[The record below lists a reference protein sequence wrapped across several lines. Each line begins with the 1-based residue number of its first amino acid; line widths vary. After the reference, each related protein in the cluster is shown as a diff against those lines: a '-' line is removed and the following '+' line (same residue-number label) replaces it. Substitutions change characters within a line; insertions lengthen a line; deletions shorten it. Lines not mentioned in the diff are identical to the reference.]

1 MRYYTTPDSMNF
13 ELPATYHDISGQ
25 PVLPALPRGC
35 TENEEVRN
43 GACSAHVIS
52 SLHLLKVQVHIL
64 NGTCTVPRE
73 EGKMAGGWRDRK
85 AGDSPDCSSRRH
97 WEAVAQEE
105 NARSMAP
112 CTWVQCRK
120 KFNYLSQVVKCLKT
134 YEEFNIQ
141 MRRTIVDGLP
151 RITQIVIKIDGSVV
165 EVLHSTISVDDNV
178 VTLPYT
184 YSGIM
189 IEKVSSYTR
198 VTAKIGLTLMWNGND
213 ALTLELDQQFINT
226 TCGLCGD
233 FNGIRDNEI
242 FSNGYHLTPIQYGN
256 LNKLNGP
263 MEQCKDVPSSES
275 VENCS
280 EFSSPAGKDTTAS
293 PAQATSRRGLIVA
306 SEPILHI
313 WRRTLLVSS
322 GCPCCLLVKIKD
334 CRKGAGK
341 VTVAVTFSAS
351 GSFQSASSDIS
362 NISQFAVHMT
372 IRQVTGAL
380 FARLQQFISFIMEA
394 GKQEERALGFA
405 VHCWILAVQGITE
418 CMHDC
423 KNTLF
428 TVLGELQ
435 PRGIAESETALKSVV
450 LAIHGAQT
458 IISINSGGT
467 VSVNGILTQLP
478 VTTANVTIFKPSTFH
493 VIFHTTFGLQLQVQ
507 LVPIMQ
513 LYITL
518 DPAVKSQMCGLCG
531 NFNDVLNDEFKTV
544 SGLVEG
550 TPSAFANTWKT
561 KASCPD
567 RKDIYEN
574 PCSLSVENEKYAKHW
589 CSLLVAENSAF
600 ALCHSQI
607 NPNLYYEQCKYD
619 SCNCEKSEDCMCAA
633 LSSYVQ
639 ACAAKGI
646 TISNWRTDVCSKYIN
661 CPKTLIYSSN
671 MTNCHRTCQSLG
683 APDKT
688 CEVDFVPV
696 DGCGCANGTYMDGTG
711 KCVPPSSCSCYYKGS
726 AVAAGAVIHE
736 EDAMCACNQGKLECI
751 GKDLKLQACVAP
763 MVYFDCNNASVGSAG
778 TECQKSCQTLD
789 MDCYATDC
797 VSGCVCPEGLVSDES
812 GGCIPINQCPCAHN
826 GVHYQSG
833 DIVQVDCN
841 TCECNNRLW
850 TCTKQQ
856 CHGTCMIYGDG
867 HYITFDGKRYNFNG
881 DCEYIV
887 AQDYCG
893 NNPSIGTFRVITENI
908 PCGTTGTT
916 CSKSIKIFLGNSEIK
931 LSDGKYEVVK
941 FGSSIYIPYEVRH
954 LGIYLVIEAKNGL
967 VLMWD
972 KKTSLTI
979 KLSHSFKGT
988 ICGLCGNYD
997 GNVHNDFT
1005 TKSQLVVVNMEEF
1018 GNSWKMSPTC
1028 PNVKKGKD
1036 PCSINVHRDAWAQKQ
1051 CSIIKS
1057 EPFQACNSQVNPAPY
1072 YEACVR
1078 DACACDTGGDCECFC
1093 TAVAAYSLACSM
1105 VGVCISWRN
1114 PEVCPLF
1121 CDYYNPNDECE
1132 WHYAPCGI
1140 PCMKTCQNP
1149 GGACSKI
1156 IPKLEGCYPDCPD
1169 DKPFLDEESMQCVA
1183 LDHCSCHINGK
1194 HYEPGQTV
1202 PSTQNCE
1209 SCKCI
1214 NSEAHCIYDK
1224 SECTCV
1230 YDGKTFHEGDVIYHT
1245 MDGIGGCIKATCGVN
1260 GTISRKVYPCTPK
1273 TSTVPSTTLAFETT
1287 IATTTSSTSISTTTE
1302 STTKQSKITL
1312 TSSSPTTAVTAT
1324 TSSSTETVSLTATTT
1339 LETSKA
1345 ATTPSI
1351 TLSTT
1356 TATTTEVTSERSQPT
1371 STTPSPI
1378 TTVTPTTSIPTK
1390 TVPVTATTTTSSTST
1405 AAATKTTSEQS
1416 QTTSTTF
1423 SPTTVSSTTTIP
1435 TKTVPVTATTTAET
1449 TPLKT
1454 STVTTTPSSILSTTT
1469 ATTTEVQ
1476 SEQSQTTPAAPSP
1489 TSGTRETFT
1498 INWFTNPSKPTSIT
1512 DTTTAEAES
1521 VKTSKATTT
1530 PKRILST
1537 TTAATTETA
1546 SDRSQTTSGTRVPFT
1561 INWFTNPSKPTSI
1574 TDTTTTETTS
1584 VQTSVCAGWGGSH
1597 YLTFDG
1603 TDYTFQGNCTYI
1615 LVKQIKE
1622 VIKGFKIY
1630 IDNYFCDVQKDLSC
1644 PKAIIVF
1651 YKSSVITLIQMTV
1664 NSTVKTKILKAEQ
1677 ECTQAVRPIYCGLTS
1692 FGTSA
1697 KQKPRKTWSELS

>member
-1 MRYYTTPDSMNF
+1 M
-13 ELPATYHDISGQ
+13 
-25 PVLPALPRGC
+25 
-35 TENEEVRN
+35 
-43 GACSAHVIS
+43 
-52 SLHLLKVQVHIL
+52 
-64 NGTCTVPRE
+64 
-73 EGKMAGGWRDRK
+73 

-112 CTWVQCRK
+112 RTWVQCRK
-120 KFNYLSQVVKCLKT
+120 KFNYLSQVVKLHIEGVEALSVDEDGRVDMRGTQGNVHAVNGTLHQREASNVGKPPCLFILLVSIKREGHNPDHNYRVCSTWGNYHFKTFDGDVYYFPGTCNYVFASQCLKT

-280 EFSSPAGKDTTAS
+280 EFESMCESVLTEPGFANCYGILDLAPFIKSCMLDLCLCKDLNNSSSCLCNTISEFSRQCAHVGGKPS
-293 PAQATSRRGLIVA
+293 N
-306 SEPILHI
+306 
-313 WRRTLLVSS
+313 WRREEMCEKTCQLNMTYEECGIPCADTCSNPDRS
-322 GCPCCLLVKIKD
+322 QMCEDHCIDGCFCPSN
-334 CRKGAGK
+334 
-341 VTVAVTFSAS
+341 TVFD
-351 GSFQSASSDIS
+351 DIS
-362 NISQFAVHMT
+362 N
-372 IRQVTGAL
+372 TGCIPKV
-380 FARLQQFISFIMEA
+380 QCPCTYS
-394 GKQEERALGFA
+394 GFSYA
-405 VHCWILAVQGITE
+405 PGESYSTKCSKCICNRGQWSCTDLSCPGICSIEGGAHINTFDENYYTFHGRCHYVLAK
-418 CMHDC
+418 DC

-467 VSVNGILTQLP
+467 VSVSGILTQLP

-513 LYITL
+513 LYVTL

-1209 SCKCI
+1209 SWI
-1214 NSEAHCIYDK
+1214 ANSGRRHSWKFDR
-1224 SECTCV
+1224 V
-1230 YDGKTFHEGDVIYHT
+1230 TF
-1245 MDGIGGCIKATCGVN
+1245 
-1260 GTISRKVYPCTPK
+1260 
-1273 TSTVPSTTLAFETT
+1273 
-1287 IATTTSSTSISTTTE
+1287 
-1302 STTKQSKITL
+1302 
-1312 TSSSPTTAVTAT
+1312 
-1324 TSSSTETVSLTATTT
+1324 
-1339 LETSKA
+1339 
-1345 ATTPSI
+1345 
-1351 TLSTT
+1351 
-1356 TATTTEVTSERSQPT
+1356 
-1371 STTPSPI
+1371 
-1378 TTVTPTTSIPTK
+1378 
-1390 TVPVTATTTTSSTST
+1390 
-1405 AAATKTTSEQS
+1405 
-1416 QTTSTTF
+1416 
-1423 SPTTVSSTTTIP
+1423 
-1435 TKTVPVTATTTAET
+1435 
-1449 TPLKT
+1449 
-1454 STVTTTPSSILSTTT
+1454 
-1469 ATTTEVQ
+1469 
-1476 SEQSQTTPAAPSP
+1476 
-1489 TSGTRETFT
+1489 
-1498 INWFTNPSKPTSIT
+1498 
-1512 DTTTAEAES
+1512 
-1521 VKTSKATTT
+1521 
-1530 PKRILST
+1530 
-1537 TTAATTETA
+1537 
-1546 SDRSQTTSGTRVPFT
+1546 
-1561 INWFTNPSKPTSI
+1561 
-1574 TDTTTTETTS
+1574 
-1584 VQTSVCAGWGGSH
+1584 
-1597 YLTFDG
+1597 
-1603 TDYTFQGNCTYI
+1603 
-1615 LVKQIKE
+1615 
-1622 VIKGFKIY
+1622 
-1630 IDNYFCDVQKDLSC
+1630 
-1644 PKAIIVF
+1644 
-1651 YKSSVITLIQMTV
+1651 
-1664 NSTVKTKILKAEQ
+1664 
-1677 ECTQAVRPIYCGLTS
+1677 
-1692 FGTSA
+1692 
-1697 KQKPRKTWSELS
+1697 